1 MAAVRRFYALNI
13 PFYIRCTAAG
23 SIFKN
28 LFRSGTLFF
37 FKKKKT
43 LHRKWFLK
51 GGSAL
56 EVAFKKLFRYESE
69 FKKIVLRRK

>member
-1 MAAVRRFYALNI
+1 MAEVRRFYAWIFHSISAALLPD
-13 PFYIRCTAAG
+13 PFLKICSAPEL
-23 SIFKN
+23 I
-28 LFRSGTLFF
+28 FF
-37 FKKKKT
+37 FKKKN

-69 FKKIVLRRK
+69 F